1 MKTKQTKPNAEPR
14 GFPVMEDLTVL
25 EIRAYLER
33 RHSILVPVGITEQHG
48 YHLPLSTDALIAT
61 GLARQAGQR
70 LGMLVAPTFTQ
81 CYSGGTLPGTI
92 NISPAVMAL
101 ALGENLASLAVQGFR
116 NFYLFLCHGGS
127 ENLRALQDA
136 LQMLLR
142 NNPAF
147 ADALIAL
154 LPVWR
159 LSSPGKGWNA
169 AVADHDWHA
178 GWLETS
184 LVMHLA
190 PDRVRLDQLELDADP
205 RQRHLRETP
214 PHRAVGEPQRRR
226 LPDRPGRVAR
236 RDGRDGRP
244 GPLPRAH
251 VLQGDR
257 AAAHHP
263 ADHPR
268 ARPAGGLDQCVH
280 RHRGGRLLRR
290 GPGDGDAPA
299 RRHRHRHAEPAP
311 VRGRGGRA
319 GAQRGA
325 PGAVRPVGRPRR
337 LDLGLAGHRHL
348 RSRPA
353 RVVVG
358 GRLPLGDREGDPRPA
373 PRIPPLLLRAGLHVP
388 GHRGRCPARARAGG
402 GAARR
407 RPDRRTAAARPG
419 TVGPRRPLRG
429 QRDRKSTRLNS

>member
-154 LPVWR
+154 LPVWL

-190 PDRVRLDQLELDADP
+190 PERVRLGQLELDAEP
-205 RQRHLRETP
+205 LQTQLREHP
-214 PHRAVGEPQRRR
+214 DNYQQAEKIVDDPFVLARLSQRPDMRVGVMGHPRRASAA
-226 LPDRPGRVAR
+226 LGREANDDIVNNLTAR
-236 RDGRDGRP
+236 ISKIEAGADGRYKK
-244 GPLPRAH
+244 
-251 VLQGDR
+251 VKFT
-257 AAAHHP
+257 
-263 ADHPR
+263 
-268 ARPAGGLDQCVH
+268 
-280 RHRGGRLLRR
+280 
-290 GPGDGDAPA
+290 
-299 RRHRHRHAEPAP
+299 PAP
-311 VRGRGGRA
+311 
-319 GAQRGA
+319 
-325 PGAVRPVGRPRR
+325 
-337 LDLGLAGHRHL
+337 LM
-348 RSRPA
+348 
-353 RVVVG
+353 
-358 GRLPLGDREGDPRPA
+358 LGDND
-373 PRIPPLLLRAGLHVP
+373 
-388 GHRGRCPARARAGG
+388 
-402 GAARR
+402 
-407 RPDRRTAAARPG
+407 
-419 TVGPRRPLRG
+419 
-429 QRDRKSTRLNS
+429 

>member
-1 MKTKQTKPNAEPR
+1 MKKTKPTHAPS

-25 EIRAYLER
+25 EIREYLKQR
-33 RHSILVPVGITEQHG
+33 RSILVPIGITEQHG

-101 ALGENLASLAVQGFR
+101 ALGENLASLAAQGFR

-159 LSSPGKGWNA
+159 LCSPGKGWNA
-169 AVADHDWHA
+169 AVDDCDWHA

-190 PDRVRLDQLELDADP
+190 PDRVRLGQLELDAEP
-205 RQRHLRETP
+205 LQTQLREHP
-214 PHRAVGEPQRRR
+214 DNYQQAEKIVDDPFVLARMSQRPDMHVG
-226 LPDRPGRVAR
+226 VM
-236 RDGRDGRP
+236 
-244 GPLPRAH
+244 
-251 VLQGDR
+251 
-257 AAAHHP
+257 
-263 ADHPR
+263 
-268 ARPAGGLDQCVH
+268 
-280 RHRGGRLLRR
+280 
-290 GPGDGDAPA
+290 
-299 RRHRHRHAEPAP
+299 
-311 VRGRGGRA
+311 
-319 GAQRGA
+319 
-325 PGAVRPVGRPRR
+325 
-337 LDLGLAGHRHL
+337 
-348 RSRPA
+348 
-353 RVVVG
+353 
-358 GRLPLGDREGDPRPA
+358 GDPRRASAELGREANDDIVHNLVTRITKIEAGADGRYKKIKFTPA
-373 PRIPPLLLRAGLHVP
+373 PLVLVEN
-388 GHRGRCPARARAGG
+388 
-402 GAARR
+402 
-407 RPDRRTAAARPG
+407 D
-419 TVGPRRPLRG
+419 
-429 QRDRKSTRLNS
+429 